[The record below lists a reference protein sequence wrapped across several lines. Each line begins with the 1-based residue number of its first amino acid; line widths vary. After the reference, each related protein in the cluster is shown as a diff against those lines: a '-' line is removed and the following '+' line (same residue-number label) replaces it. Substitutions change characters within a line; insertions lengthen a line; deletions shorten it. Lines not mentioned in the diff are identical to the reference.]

1 MPGASAGTAAV
12 LLPAVTPASPHCT
25 TAAAA
30 STTHRG
36 PLLNTPS
43 SHPGRPPNQV
53 SLLRP
58 LTWHSSD
65 PLPPSPGVFISSLKL
80 VAFHGTFT
88 WLTFRMFA
96 VPLAY
101 TATVACAAC
110 ALLPFI
116 PTYVIALPACAMFVA
131 QVWGALPACW
141 PRARGWG
148 WELGCGKGI

>member
-1 MPGASAGTAAV
+1 M
-12 LLPAVTPASPHCT
+12 
-25 TAAAA
+25 
-30 STTHRG
+30 
-36 PLLNTPS
+36 
-43 SHPGRPPNQV
+43 
-53 SLLRP
+53 
-58 LTWHSSD
+58 
-65 PLPPSPGVFISSLKL
+65 FISSLKL

-131 QVWGALPACW
+131 QVIGARCLPAGAGVGVGIGLREGNIAQLGALAQ
-141 PRARGWG
+141 
-148 WELGCGKGI
+148 